1 MRTRKTTRRLLAA
14 GNAAPLR
21 VRPAAIDRS
30 RAQYIATIAT
40 FRQLT
45 HETNAVIEKAQRL
58 LTTHWAP
65 ASWAARAEIL
75 KTVDWLLRLGTS
87 QPTPHGPGASQA
99 SRT

>member
-1 MRTRKTTRRLLAA
+1 LLAA
-14 GNAAPLR
+14 GNAAAVR
-21 VRPAAIDRS
+21 MRPAAIDRS
-30 RAQYIATIAT
+30 RAQYITTIAT

-45 HETNAVIEKAQRL
+45 HETNAFIEKAQRL

-75 KTVDWLLRLGTS
+75 RTVDWLVRLGTS
-87 QPTPHGPGASQA
+87 QPAPHGPRASQA